1 MYTISLLKKI
11 VDLLSQQIIQNFSNV
26 MKYKYLHMNNRRAV
40 PKINQKLFRHSK
52 MSCKHEALQ
61 NELQL

>member
-1 MYTISLLKKI
+1 MYTISLLKKKI

-40 PKINQKLFRHSK
+40 PKIIP
-52 MSCKHEALQ
+52 ALK
-61 NELQL
+61 NELQA